1 VGLLALNSLRYAQVE
16 RVVAGEFSGQ
26 GPHEVFKDFEEE
38 PIASAS
44 IAQARPLRGD
54 NHGCA
59 AVEVLMTRIFI
70 VGAPGAA
77 FRRDTG
83 SCKSTEA

>member
-1 VGLLALNSLRYAQVE
+1 MHRWSAWLLGSFRD
-16 RVVAGEFSGQ
+16 R